1 MVIEMT
7 GSKSSIVYKP
17 LPMDDPTQR
26 KPDIRRAMQDLGWQ
40 PTVNLREGLEKTIA
54 YFEWKLSG
62 GVKSTLGVRSSRS
75 AYTYLPT
82 PAVGLPVPQAAPLG
96 T

>member
-17 LPMDDPTQR
+17 LPIDDPTQR
-26 KPDIRRAMQDLGWQ
+26 KPDISRAKQELGWQ
-40 PTVNLREGLEKTIA
+40 PTVNLRQGLEKTIA

-62 GVKSTLGVRSSRS
+62 GAKSTLGVQSSRT
-75 AYTYLPT
+75 AYTHLPP
-82 PAVGLPVPQAAPLG
+82 PAVGLPVQEAVSIGP
-96 T
+96 